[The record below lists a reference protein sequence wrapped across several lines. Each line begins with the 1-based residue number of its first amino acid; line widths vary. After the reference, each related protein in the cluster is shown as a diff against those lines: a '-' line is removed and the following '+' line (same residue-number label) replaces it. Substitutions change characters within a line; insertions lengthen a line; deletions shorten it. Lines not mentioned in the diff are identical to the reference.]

1 MTKTNSIF
9 ASLRQT
15 VRYVEW
21 MVLLATLLSGLLST
35 YFQDYPQLLPLF
47 YAYASIFLGLSGYFP
62 VAHPLWQRRLYV
74 AIELLLILLAL
85 TMRLWFDLLM
95 YFILAKSC
103 FLLRWREV
111 VVAAIALGIG
121 NTAISAWILP
131 QRIAEVVE
139 RIEAGITVYHV
150 PTILLVNVIN
160 YVGASLVAICFG
172 VLLVAER
179 KSRQKAETLAQ
190 QVEVQTATL
199 ERTRIAREI
208 HDSLGHSLTTLDV
221 QLELAQRLF
230 QNNPTASQEA
240 VAIAHQLAKQ
250 CLQDVR
256 HSVQRLR
263 HDEFD
268 LDRALTNLAN
278 RIRQD
283 RSLEIH
289 CALKLPVLTTQQS
302 HQLYCIIQEGLTNVQ
317 KHAQATQVNLNGYT
331 TPTAI
336 AVELSDDGIGFD
348 PAITRAGFGL
358 LGMRERVQLLN
369 GQFKIESAVGQ
380 GTSIHITI
388 PLSG

>member
-1 MTKTNSIF
+1 LVIVIIR
-9 ASLRQT
+9 A
-15 VRYVEW
+15 
-21 MVLLATLLSGLLST
+21 
-35 YFQDYPQLLPLF
+35 
-47 YAYASIFLGLSGYFP
+47 IFLAYYSF
-62 VAHPLWQRRLYV
+62 VF
-74 AIELLLILLAL
+74 LAL
-85 TMRLWFDLLM
+85 TL
-95 YFILAKSC
+95 LAKSC

-139 RIEAGITVYHV
+139 RIEAGIPVYHV
-150 PTILLVNVIN
+150 PTILVVNAVN

-172 VLLVAER
+172 VVIVAER
-179 KSRQKAETLAQ
+179 KSRQRAEVLAQ
-190 QVEVQTATL
+190 QVELQTATL

-317 KHAQATQVNLNGYT
+317 KHAQATQVNLNGSRLQ
-331 TPTAI
+331 PR
-336 AVELSDDGIGFD
+336 S
-348 PAITRAGFGL
+348 
-358 LGMRERVQLLN
+358 Q
-369 GQFKIESAVGQ
+369 
-380 GTSIHITI
+380 
-388 PLSG
+388 

>member
-1 MTKTNSIF
+1 MTKTNSLF

-21 MVLLATLLSGLLST
+21 IVLLASLLSGLLSD
-35 YFQDYPQLLPLF
+35 YFQKHPQLLPF
-47 YAYASIFLGLSGYFP
+47 FCAYVGIFFGLSGYFP
-62 VAHPLWQRRLYV
+62 VARPLWQRRLYV
-74 AIELLLILLAL
+74 GVELLLILLAL
-85 TMRLWFDLLM
+85 AMRLWFDLLM

-111 VVAAIALGIG
+111 VIAAISLGIG

-139 RIEAGITVYHV
+139 RIQAGITVYHV
-150 PTILLVNVIN
+150 PTILLVNAVN
-160 YVGASLVAICFG
+160 YAGSSLVAIWFG
-172 VLLVAER
+172 VVLVAER
-179 KSRQKAETLAQ
+179 KSRQKAEVLAQ
-190 QVEVQTATL
+190 QVELQTATL
-199 ERTRIAREI
+199 ERTRIARDI
-208 HDSLGHSLTTLDV
+208 HDSLGHSLTALDV
-221 QLELAQRLF
+221 QLELSQRLF

-256 HSVQRLR
+256 RSVQMLR

-268 LDRALTNLAN
+268 LNRALTNLTD

-283 RSLEIH
+283 RSVEIL
-289 CALKLPVLTTQQS
+289 CNLKLPELTTQQS

-317 KHAQATQVNLNGYT
+317 KHARATQVNLSGYT

-336 AVELSDDGIGFD
+336 EIELRDNGIGFN
-348 PAITRAGFGL
+348 PNITRAGFGL
-358 LGMRERVQLLN
+358 LGMRERVQLLD
-369 GQFKIESAVGQ
+369 GQFKIQSAVGQ
-380 GTSIHITI
+380 GTSIQITI
-388 PLSG
+388 PLS